1 MAKFPDLNQDGK
13 ITQADIL
20 KGRGVYKKGGRV
32 KKMAEGGSS
41 VKPLPKG
48 PQGRRRY
55 PGQNEADKKRREA
68 MQAVE
73 DSDMSRKMQE
83 AYERFGRSSESDSP
97 GYKKGGA
104 VKSSAS
110 KRADG
115 IAVKGKTRG
124 TIV

>member
-1 MAKFPDLNQDGK
+1 MK
-13 ITQADIL
+13 
-20 KGRGVYKKGGRV
+20 YKMGGHI
-32 KKMAEGGSS
+32 KKPPEP
-41 VKPLPKG
+41 VKPLSKG

-73 DSDMSRKMQE
+73 DSDMSTKMQE

-97 GYKKGGA
+97 GYKKGGK
-104 VKSSAS
+104 VKKMAGGGSAS

-115 IAVKGKTRG
+115 CAVRGKTRG
-124 TIV
+124 KFV